1 MAKNPL
7 QILQQRIPKPLR
19 SRYVIVTILFL
30 VWIVF
35 FDKHDVFTQ
44 WHLSKTKVKLEA
56 ENEYFEK
63 KIGEVRQDRM
73 DLDQDVEKFAREK
86 YFMKRSNEEVFVI
99 VEESNK

>member
-1 MAKNPL
+1 MAKSPF

-30 VWIVF
+30 IWMVF

-44 WHLSKTKVKLEA
+44 WHLSKTKAKLEM
-56 ENEYFEK
+56 ENEYFEN

-73 DLDQDVEKFAREK
+73 DLEQNVEKFAREK
-86 YFMKRSNEEVFVI
+86 YFMKRPNEEVFVI
-99 VEESNK
+99 VEENE